1 MDVFDFDT
9 YLNEKLKDPEFKARY
24 NVSKERIDYINKNV
38 QGANRC
44 FLIGQ
49 LSLYNIDVKYLNS
62 LPIKKLYK
70 IAKQHKLNIN

>member
-1 MDVFDFDT
+1 MKTFDFDD
-9 YLNEKLKDPEFKARY
+9 YLKEKLKDPEFKKLFDIY
-24 NVSKERIDYINKNV
+24 HERLEYINKNV
-38 QGANRC
+38 QGVNRC

-62 LPIKKLYK
+62 LPTKKLYK